1 MKSKLNLS
9 IIPKILLN
17 KWFIVF
23 VSIFNCAY
31 TIGLGAVA
39 YAALFLKMEYLN
51 ATTFAILY
59 SLLSVIVGFLMYY
72 TRKSFLTGI
81 FAVINI
87 ILFLPIALLLWG
99 EWALII
105 PAAIVT
111 IFGFAVCSINETLKV
126 VFGTVFLLV
135 YIVAVIA
142 FYLIATVFSVVT
154 TDTLIESGISPSGNF
169 RWETYNVEN
178 KSSGKTVLY
187 IEPNNL
193 DFDIANALS
202 FETTLKKKIKQ
213 ENNPTTFVTKWEDNK
228 FYINDNEFFDEEDYL
243 DENGDYDF
251 EEGNWT
257 HTYFDLDYPVFDDVK
272 KYWDILVEK
281 TNEFLGNDP
290 ENLTE

>member
-1 MKSKLNLS
+1 M
-9 IIPKILLN
+9 N
-17 KWFIVF
+17 KWFILF

-39 YAALFLKMEYLN
+39 YAALFLEMEYLN
-51 ATTFAILY
+51 ATTFAVLY
-59 SLLSVIVGFLMYY
+59 SLLSVVVGFLMYY
-72 TRKSFLTGI
+72 TRKSFITNI
-81 FAVINI
+81 FAVLNV

-111 IFGFAVCSINETLKV
+111 LFGFAVCSINDTLKV

-154 TDTLIESGISPSGNF
+154 IDTLIESGVSPSGNF

-193 DFDIANALS
+193 DFDIADALS

-213 ENNPTTFVTKWEDNK
+213 ENNPTTFVTRWDDGKL
-228 FYINDNEFFDEEDYL
+228 YINDDEFFDEEDYL
-243 DENGDYDF
+243 DENGEYDF

-257 HTYFDLDYPVFDDVK
+257 HTYFDLDYPVFDDIK
-272 KYWDILVEK
+272 KYWDIITEK
-281 TNEFLGNDP
+281 IDEILGENP
-290 ENLTE
+290 ETPTETDE